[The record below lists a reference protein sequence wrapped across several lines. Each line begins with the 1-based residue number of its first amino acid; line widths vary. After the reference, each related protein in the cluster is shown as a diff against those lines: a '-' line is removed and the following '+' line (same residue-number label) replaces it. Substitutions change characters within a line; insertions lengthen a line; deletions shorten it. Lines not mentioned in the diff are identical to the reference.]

1 MENKEENVT
10 LFDNMPISDDTKA
23 KMNEIKYRAIML
35 VRSFDMLVP
44 DSREKSLAITK
55 LEESI
60 MWANK
65 GLSRH
70 GQ

>member
-1 MENKEENVT
+1 MDKKELDD
-10 LFDNMPISDDTKA
+10 LFVSK
-23 KMNEIKYRAIML
+23 KMSEDALTSCTAIRML
-35 VRSFDMLVP
+35 ADELATAIYHYVP
-44 DSREKSLAITK
+44 DSREKSLAFTK

-70 GQ
+70 G